1 MILLLATALM
11 ISRGW
16 RGKFFAKMTMGISEK
31 KFAIGGLIW
40 QEIFVD
46 PMREKDTYGYGV
58 TVGFMKDKDIFCYGV
73 SVDPS
78 YKTGFFSY
86 KLYR

>member
-1 MILLLATALM
+1 
-11 ISRGW
+11 
-16 RGKFFAKMTMGISEK
+16 
-31 KFAIGGLIW
+31 
-40 QEIFVD
+40 
-46 PMREKDTYGYGV
+46 MREKDTYGYGV

-86 KLYR
+86 KLYRWYMVVIIFENINQIFAYKNSKEFWKEIYSKDCFWYYFKLHPIVV